1 MIEHLIKA
9 CVELPDMKEVLLI
22 GFYQLEESFNEF
34 IQSMIV
40 KYRIQIRYLQE
51 YAPLGTAGGV
61 YHFRDMIRLG
71 EPEAVFLINGDVC
84 GNFALQKMLDFF
96 RSLPETKMISVMAT
110 EATRSQSLDYGK
122 MTGGLF
128 EKP

>member
-9 CVELPDMKEVLLI
+9 CVEVPEMKEILLI

-34 IQSMIV
+34 IQSMIL

-51 YAPLGTAGGV
+51 FAPLGTAGGV
-61 YHFRDMIRLG
+61 HHFRDMIRLG
-71 EPEAVFLINGDVC
+71 EPEAVFLLNGDVC
-84 GNFALQKMLDFF
+84 GNFELQKMLEFF

-122 MTGGLF
+122 RWIF
-128 EKP
+128 